1 MEIFANLALVGT
13 VSRDEVSEDKNTAD
27 APELGPEV
35 KSENAYVRVIA
46 VPVVANA
53 AV

>member
-27 APELGPEV
+27 APEEV
-35 KSENAYVRVIA
+35 KSENGYVRVIG
-46 VPVVANA
+46 VPVVTNA